1 MENTDNTNEVNTV
14 KVRIMTFQEKLGVM
28 TGRGHVGIF
37 RSKQYSSS

>member
-14 KVRIMTFQEKLGVM
+14 KVRILTFLEKLGIM
-28 TGRGHVGIF
+28 TGKGHVGIF